1 MEENATARC
10 RRYDPRYK
18 VRCILGP
25 DQDHTHEHD
34 AFVVELP
41 VGVECS
47 ADVTPEQ
54 SIDALDDALRH
65 ARNALW
71 DAQHEL
77 REVHAANE
85 GMGLALTEL
94 KKIDLIGPLT
104 AEEWLEFRLRR
115 EEDEDHELLRCCAN
129 TSAIRDDIF
138 HLMRSYAEDPLL
150 GRTPMR
156 HIMHGINGH
165 IDLITGPHPAGLRLH
180 ELLTRMAAY
189 YGVPMD
195 YVHDDDPEHR

>member
-1 MEENATARC
+1 MTELEDLREELRILKGSESAEIVRLEGELRLANEDARTAN
-10 RRYDPRYK
+10 
-18 VRCILGP
+18 L
-25 DQDHTHEHD
+25 
-34 AFVVELP
+34 
-41 VGVECS
+41 
-47 ADVTPEQ
+47 
-54 SIDALDDALRH
+54 ALDKAEQ
-65 ARNALW
+65 A
-71 DAQHEL
+71 
-77 REVHAANE
+77 
-85 GMGLALTEL
+85 MTEL

-104 AEEWLEFRLRR
+104 AEEWLEFRLRTD
-115 EEDEDHELLRCCAN
+115 EEEDHELLRCCAN

-156 HIMHGINGH
+156 RIMHGINGH

-180 ELLTRMAAY
+180 ELLTRMADY